1 MSDGDTAYHFYVYN
15 PSLVW
20 NSLFTAVMG
29 LALLTHI
36 AQMFY
41 FRNSYWFSVCFIL
54 GIICELIGYIARLV
68 SHNNVTNM
76 SIYVCQAT
84 TLVFAP
90 VFIMAGIYY
99 LLAQMIVVY
108 GRKYSLI
115 SARLCSYAFVIGDVL
130 SLFLQGAGGGLM
142 AGSDGASYNTGQALI
157 ITGLACQVLLMT
169 IFLFLVG
176 VFLHR
181 IRFLKSDHFCL
192 DYNPKYET
200 LRKRLVFRWYPVV
213 IIASVLFIYVRSV
226 YRLAEFI
233 EPRSGNLQSKEGYFL
248 VLDALMMNV
257 AIWLLTIFHPGY
269 VIGKVVIAK
278 ARSRTNSND
287 YVDYGAGQ
295 CVPQSGKDYN
305 GQYELNKYRIII
317 QLT

>member
-1 MSDGDTAYHFYVYN
+1 MVAELGLIEKNTNLSDMSDGDTAYHFYVYN

-99 LLAQMIVVY
+99 LLAQMIVV
-108 GRKYSLI
+108 
-115 SARLCSYAFVIGDVL
+115 
-130 SLFLQGAGGGLM
+130 
-142 AGSDGASYNTGQALI
+142 
-157 ITGLACQVLLMT
+157 
-169 IFLFLVG
+169 
-176 VFLHR
+176 
-181 IRFLKSDHFCL
+181 
-192 DYNPKYET
+192 
-200 LRKRLVFRWYPVV
+200 
-213 IIASVLFIYVRSV
+213 
-226 YRLAEFI
+226 
-233 EPRSGNLQSKEGYFL
+233 
-248 VLDALMMNV
+248 
-257 AIWLLTIFHPGY
+257 
-269 VIGKVVIAK
+269 
-278 ARSRTNSND
+278 
-287 YVDYGAGQ
+287 
-295 CVPQSGKDYN
+295 
-305 GQYELNKYRIII
+305 
-317 QLT
+317 